1 MTNLSNLINGN
12 IFAENSQALM
22 KVFLEI
28 IFSWRF
34 LIVIILFFSIKYLWY
49 FIKSHAVILLKKKVK
64 FYKKIQTISVPIQE
78 DIKNIFYGWIGVF
91 FSWTIVIFFSRILPL
106 WMYKISWL
114 NNYSDVVISTQQIEF
129 AKIIHQFMG
138 YLELIEVM
146 LILGAFLM
154 LIFSFLWWVF
164 KTASKLTGAIAII
177 LYTWSIFISS
187 YAALLLAITNKN

>member
-78 DIKNIFYGWIGVF
+78 DIKNIFYG
-91 FSWTIVIFFSRILPL
+91 
-106 WMYKISWL
+106 
-114 NNYSDVVISTQQIEF
+114 
-129 AKIIHQFMG
+129 
-138 YLELIEVM
+138 
-146 LILGAFLM
+146 
-154 LIFSFLWWVF
+154 
-164 KTASKLTGAIAII
+164 
-177 LYTWSIFISS
+177 
-187 YAALLLAITNKN
+187 